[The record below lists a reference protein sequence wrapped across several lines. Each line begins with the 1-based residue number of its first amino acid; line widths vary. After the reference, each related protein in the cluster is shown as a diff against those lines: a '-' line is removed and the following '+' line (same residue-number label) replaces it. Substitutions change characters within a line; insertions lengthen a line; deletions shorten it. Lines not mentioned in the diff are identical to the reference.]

1 MNEMR
6 VGNIRSF
13 ADWLGISASTA
24 CALHCILLPT
34 LLVTGTVLPASFL
47 GDESFHWA
55 MLWIILP
62 MAVLA
67 FVIGCRRHKDKMVLV
82 LGIIGLT
89 GLVLA
94 PTILHDVIGEA
105 GERAA
110 TVLSAAVLISA
121 HYRNFLLCR
130 LFDCSHDLG

>member
-1 MNEMR
+1 MNEIR
-6 VGNIRSF
+6 VGNVRSF

-24 CALHCILLPT
+24 CAFHCIILPT

-55 MLWIILP
+55 MLWIIVP

-67 FVIGCRRHKDKMVLV
+67 FGIGCRRHKDKMVLI

-94 PTILHDVIGEA
+94 PTILHDIVGGT
-105 GERAA
+105 GERVA
-110 TVLSAAVLISA
+110 TVLSAAVLLSA
-121 HYRNFLLCR
+121 HYRNFRLCR
-130 LFDCSHDLG
+130 SSDCSHESG